1 MDESRTSA
9 QQIIGARIRERR
21 EAAGISQA
29 ELARRVYV
37 SRQTVGNWEAGRTL
51 ADVQSLVLLAQVFE
65 TTVDDLI
72 GEKGSRAVRSTAED
86 RHALARLLTSAG
98 TLLALGL
105 LLVMAAYL
113 LTPLRGSSPGTDALR
128 IALLVI
134 ALACELALG
143 FRALPRLRSFMRNHD
158 LENAIAA
165 AAYLEGRDPAE
176 PPPGDFL
183 FRWFIPYWKAWLVA
197 LAAAAFLAAALY
209 LGALA

>member
-51 ADVQSLVLLAQVFE
+51 ADVQSLVLLAQVFG

-72 GEKGSRAVRSTAED
+72 GERGSRAVRPAAED
-86 RHALARLLTSAG
+86 RHTLARLLASAG

-113 LTPLRGSSPGTDALR
+113 LTPLRGGSPEADVLR

-134 ALACELALG
+134 ALACELVLG
-143 FRALPRLRSFMRNHD
+143 FRALPRLRSFMRSHG
-158 LENAIAA
+158 LENAIAT
-165 AAYLEGRDPAE
+165 AAYLEGRTQPSRPRATSSFAGSSPTGRCGSSPLS
-176 PPPGDFL
+176 PP
-183 FRWFIPYWKAWLVA
+183 RST
-197 LAAAAFLAAALY
+197 LAP
-209 LGALA
+209 

>member
-9 QQIIGARIRERR
+9 QQIIGARIRELRK
-21 EAAGISQA
+21 AAGISQA

-51 ADVQSLVLLAQVFE
+51 ADAQSLVLLAQVFE

-86 RHALARLLTSAG
+86 RHALARLLASAG

-113 LTPLRGSSPGTDALR
+113 LTPLRCSSPGADALR

-134 ALACELALG
+134 ALARELALG

>member
-9 QQIIGARIRERR
+9 QQIIGVRIRELRK
-21 EAAGISQA
+21 AAGISQA

-51 ADVQSLVLLAQVFE
+51 ADAQSLVLLAQVFE

-86 RHALARLLTSAG
+86 RHALARLLASAG

-113 LTPLRGSSPGTDALR
+113 LTPLRCSSPGADALR